1 MMSTS
6 NSIIL
11 PDIEVTPEEEE
22 AWQAFSNNLTQNS
35 SQSNVVETTLLAE
48 STKQQWKLL
57 PYIRYF
63 PALYID
69 IPIKTTVKIPW
80 SIQRAAL
87 QLIKAI
93 EMLAVLFML
102 NLLRSYS

>member
-1 MMSTS
+1 MLSRGCDIQLFRYLMMSTS

-48 STKQQWKLL
+48 STKQQ
-57 PYIRYF
+57 
-63 PALYID
+63 
-69 IPIKTTVKIPW
+69 
-80 SIQRAAL
+80 
-87 QLIKAI
+87 
-93 EMLAVLFML
+93 
-102 NLLRSYS
+102 

>member
-1 MMSTS
+1 VLSRGCDIQLFRYLMMSTS

-48 STKQQWKLL
+48 STKQQ
-57 PYIRYF
+57 
-63 PALYID
+63 
-69 IPIKTTVKIPW
+69 
-80 SIQRAAL
+80 
-87 QLIKAI
+87 
-93 EMLAVLFML
+93 
-102 NLLRSYS
+102 

>member
-1 MMSTS
+1 MSTS

-48 STKQQWKLL
+48 STKQQ
-57 PYIRYF
+57 
-63 PALYID
+63 
-69 IPIKTTVKIPW
+69 
-80 SIQRAAL
+80 
-87 QLIKAI
+87 
-93 EMLAVLFML
+93 
-102 NLLRSYS
+102 